1 MSTDDIAIHIIII
14 EIASVDF
21 VFITFAYRIVAVAA
35 EAKGKTY
42 AQYSPIT
49 EGIWNKVGPIPNKR
63 INRMSTQPSNIS
75 AKNIISIRISDTT
88 PIAGA
93 ATRRNILGDPFN
105 PLFS

>member
-1 MSTDDIAIHIIII
+1 MD
-14 EIASVDF
+14 V

-35 EAKGKTY
+35 EANGKTY

-49 EGIWNKVGPIPNKR
+49 DGIWNKVGPIPNSNMR
-63 INRMSTQPSNIS
+63 SISTQPSNIS
-75 AKNIISIRISDTT
+75 AKYNISIRISDTT

-93 ATRRNILGDPFN
+93 ATRRNIDGDPFN